1 MSHSSSDR
9 RRGWHWSEYWRG
21 GRDEVMTVGTPEGTA
36 TFDTGP
42 FWRTWFASF
51 PDGARLL
58 DLATGSGRVAGYAL
72 EAARAGTRTFDIT
85 GIDYAEAPR
94 PLDGCTLLGEVALER
109 LPFAAACFDGAS
121 SQFGLEYAD
130 PHRALAELSRVLRPG
145 GRVLMLAHHADS
157 AIRRQTAAQLAAWER
172 VVGSGGAL
180 RQARRVFS
188 AHLRGAPEAARAA
201 AESGLREAVAR
212 AAARLEPDPAF
223 APARY
228 FVDYL
233 TDLAGRSSAYD
244 PASALACLEGVEA
257 GNAAWRQRQIC
268 QLRAALDPAGLDAFI
283 TRAETVGL
291 KCLERGHERDADG
304 ALIGWRIALQK
315 A

>member
-1 MSHSSSDR
+1 MSHSSQDK
-9 RRGWHWSEYWRG
+9 RRGWHWADYWRS
-21 GRDEVMTVGTPEGTA
+21 GRGEVMTVGTPDGA
-36 TFDTGP
+36 ASFDTGP
-42 FWRTWFASF
+42 FWRAWFASF

-72 EAARAGTRTFDIT
+72 QAGLAQARAFDIT

-94 PLDGCTLLGEVALER
+94 PLDGCTLLGEVALES
-109 LPFAAACFDGAS
+109 LPFAAAWFDGAS

-130 PHRALAELSRVLRPG
+130 PHRALAELSRVLRPD

-157 AIRRQTAAQLAAWER
+157 VISRQAAAQLAAWDR

-180 RQARRVFS
+180 RQARRLFS
-188 AHLRGAPEAARAA
+188 AHLRAAPEAARAA
-201 AESGLREAVAR
+201 AECGLREAVAR

-233 TDLAGRSSAYD
+233 TDLAGRSSAYE
-244 PASALACLEGVEA
+244 PASALACLEGVET
-257 GNAAWRQRQIC
+257 GNAAWRQRQVC

-283 TRAETVGL
+283 ARAQTVGL
-291 KCLERGHERDADG
+291 QCLEREPERHADG
-304 ALIGWRIALQK
+304 ALIGWRIALRK

>member
-1 MSHSSSDR
+1 MSHSSQDK
-9 RRGWHWSEYWRG
+9 RRGWHWADYWRS
-21 GRDEVMTVGTPEGTA
+21 GRDEVMTVGTPDGTA
-36 TFDTGP
+36 SFDTGP
-42 FWRTWFASF
+42 FWRAWFASF

-72 EAARAGTRTFDIT
+72 QAGLAQARAFDIT

-94 PLDGCTLLGEVALER
+94 PLDGCTLLGEVALES
-109 LPFAAACFDGAS
+109 LPFAAAWFDGAS

-130 PHRALAELSRVLRPG
+130 PHRALAELSRVLRPD

-157 AIRRQTAAQLAAWER
+157 VISRQAAAQLAAWDR

-180 RQARRVFS
+180 RQARRLFS
-188 AHLRGAPEAARAA
+188 AHLRAAPEAARAA
-201 AESGLREAVAR
+201 AECGLREAVAR

-233 TDLAGRSSAYD
+233 TDLAGRSSAYE

-283 TRAETVGL
+283 ARAQTVGL
-291 KCLERGHERDADG
+291 QCLEREPERHADG
-304 ALIGWRIALQK
+304 ALIGWRIALRK